1 MVARLAEHI
10 DNQVRAAVH
19 NGRYVVELGAGLD
32 IAAKP
37 QDARDAIEVAVRRR
51 LELGDEV
58 DRAEPRGDDA
68 VSKAAVFADR
78 ALDSPI
84 GMGRQLARDLHDIS
98 RAGRREIRSEEH
110 TSELQQLMR
119 T

>member
-58 DRAEPRGDDA
+58 DRAEPRGADA

-84 GMGRQLARDLHDIS
+84 GMGRQDRKSTRLNSSH
-98 RAGRREIRSEEH
+98 
-110 TSELQQLMR
+110 
-119 T
+119 